1 MEVEKNNEDNII
13 FEPTYLK
20 LDSDGIADQNNIP
33 NNKTINA
40 SSMVTYSKIICCICG
55 VSMDANSEGI
65 CEACAKKNID
75 ITTGITKVASLTYC
89 RTCDRFKKP
98 PWMKVERE
106 SQDMMNLCLSKI
118 KGLNKVQVIDSSFVW
133 TEPHSKEIKIK
144 ITIQKEL
151 NKSLISTSFIIT
163 FKEDWTQCED
173 CKKTF
178 TPHQWRA
185 VVQLRQKVNHKRT
198 FLFLEQVI
206 LKHKAQSK
214 ALNIK
219 EHPEGVDFYFSN
231 KAQANSFCSF
241 VHEFLICQS
250 KTSRQLISVDEK
262 SNEAEYKESFR
273 LEIAPVCQDDLV
285 ILNEEQYKKLGSIGP
300 VLLCYKQVN
309 SLKFIDPISFETLDL
324 DNNTYWRYEL
334 KSYIDRKCL
343 SEFLILSVEE
353 EVDYKKIAEKDKS
366 MRIIKKIVSK
376 KNKKEKMDIDTNND
390 NDNSVNIN
398 LNETK
403 NSIKSNMT
411 NSSKYMERLEKK
423 LEEKKIKIVNVK
435 CIRNSEKEENKEII
449 EIRSFLG
456 RKMRPGDVYY
466 GYDLTRI
473 NISDENEEFLSK
485 KKGKIPDIILVKK
498 KYNNYRRIFKLK
510 HLKMDVDGEDNEQSE
525 DEEEQ
530 EKNNENN
537 EKKKGKKKFKKKH
550 NNKNKNKAKNLEKD
564 RDEFLKDVGT
574 NKDIREYI
582 NLYKDPKALD
592 ELNKQMDNL
601 GIEQKDLNDS
611 DLDIKYEE
619 LLDDVNENLN
629 KLSIENKNDKN
640 LKEIKSDE
648 KDADKIG
655 KRERDGKPI
664 NDD

>member
-206 LKHKAQSK
+206 LKHKAQNK

-564 RDEFLKDVGT
+564 REEFLKDVGT

-629 KLSIENKNDKN
+629 KLNLENKNDKN